1 MRRRRVL
8 IEPPLKW
15 HLMQMTG
22 TAPVRHPVVPVIAE
36 RGGTQLRAP
45 RAVAVIDTR
54 EQNPFSFTRFARWFE
69 RIEERALP
77 LGDYSV
83 ADMEDSCIVER
94 KSLADLIH
102 SFTVDRAV
110 FIARLRRMSEAAHP
124 LLVITSSLSE
134 VKSRYP
140 YSAVD
145 PNQITQSL
153 LAVLVGLRVPF
164 LCAETHALG
173 AEMTASFLYQVH
185 LHNWLDANGYG
196 GYLSDEG
203 L

>member
-8 IEPPLKW
+8 IESPLKW
-15 HLMQMTG
+15 HLMEMTG
-22 TAPVRHPVVPVIAE
+22 SAPVRHPVVPVIAE

-69 RIEERALP
+69 RVEERALP
-77 LGDYSV
+77 LGDYSI
-83 ADMEDSCIVER
+83 AGMEDSCIVER

-110 FIARLRRMSEAAHP
+110 FVARLRRMSEAAHP

-140 YSAVD
+140 YSGVD

-153 LAVLVGLRVPF
+153 LAVLVELRIPF

-196 GYLSDEG
+196 RCLSDSG

>member
-8 IEPPLKW
+8 VESPLKW
-15 HLMQMTG
+15 HLMEMSG
-22 TAPVRHPVVPVIAE
+22 AAPVRHPVVPVIAE

-54 EQNPFSFTRFARWFE
+54 EQNPFSFRRFARWFE
-69 RIEERALP
+69 GVEERALP

-83 ADMEDSCIVER
+83 CGMEDSCIVER

-110 FIARLRRMSEAAHP
+110 FVARLRRMSQIAHP

-153 LAVLVGLRVPF
+153 LAVLIGLRVPF
-164 LCAETHALG
+164 LCADTHTLG

-196 GYLSDEG
+196 RCLSDSG

>member
-1 MRRRRVL
+1 MLV
-8 IEPPLKW
+8 ESPLKW
-15 HLMQMTG
+15 HLMEMSG
-22 TAPVRHPVVPVIAE
+22 AAPVRHPVVPVIAE

-54 EQNPFSFTRFARWFE
+54 EQNPFSFRRFARWFE
-69 RIEERALP
+69 GVEERALP

-83 ADMEDSCIVER
+83 CGMEDSCIVER

-110 FIARLRRMSEAAHP
+110 FVARLRRMSQIAHP

-153 LAVLVGLRVPF
+153 LAVLIGLRVPF
-164 LCAETHALG
+164 LCADTHTLG

-196 GYLSDEG
+196 RCLSDSG